1 MFFGN
6 MFGGGGMPMMFGG
19 GSPFGGFGGN
29 YGGFSGYGGLGG
41 FGGFGRYSPQP
52 QQFGGFLNNYYQAPT
67 QQMAYG
73 NLLQSLMQPVTPP
86 PQPQGPTQQQLVQD
100 RANLM
105 NQFSNSSRGMG
116 RPIPAQSLGQSSL
129 QSMRQPTSREEMF
142 KMAETN
148 PEYAKNMDLNQ
159 MFGADKAQQIRQNL
173 GISEQENGWQNPS
186 PVRLGVGGATPP
198 HLRTGV
204 AQLGGRPQPPRSG
217 FISQIMPSFMF
228 G

>member
-29 YGGFSGYGGLGG
+29 YGGFSGYGGL
-41 FGGFGRYSPQP
+41 GGFGRYSPQP

-86 PQPQGPTQQQLVQD
+86 PQPQEPTQQQLVQD

-116 RPIPAQSLGQSSL
+116 RPIPA
-129 QSMRQPTSREEMF
+129 
-142 KMAETN
+142 
-148 PEYAKNMDLNQ
+148 
-159 MFGADKAQQIRQNL
+159 QNL

-217 FISQIMPSFMF
+217 FIGQIMPSFMF